1 MMMSVLLMTSMLAW
15 QSFNPD
21 PDVSRNRHRFEFI
34 HKIKQQRERGAV
46 VLEATFGRQSK
57 GIHCPVFELEAVEAL
72 VGTKPNIAP
81 LGKVCDESRETGK
94 REVFV
99 VVRDSVTPSAVYFS
113 YEYELPS
120 LAERRRM
127 VIQAVELL
135 DAGSDVEFL
144 QLGREA
150 LADGFPHVLS
160 GLVSLSRERLE
171 RAELGEQDALAT
183 LILDLFEAKARTD
196 IGCASELVT
205 TFDVTHY
212 FPEPRYPGISEAT
225 QSRAE
230 AMYAAL
236 PEAARNPRRPKPRPI
251 SKQWREATKELR
263 RTQREAVEEYKRRRR
278 EDQERYDRRRRRGYG
293 EDSNATP

>member
-1 MMMSVLLMTSMLAW
+1 MMMSMLLMTSMLAW

-57 GIHCPVFELEAVEAL
+57 GSHCPVFELEAVEAL
-72 VGTKPNIAP
+72 VGTKPDIAP

-160 GLVSLSRERLE
+160 GLVSLSRERLHHAT
-171 RAELGEQDALAT
+171 AEDRDGLAT
-183 LILDLFEAKARTD
+183 LILDLLEAKARTD
-196 IGCASELVT
+196 VGCATELQR
-205 TFDVTHY
+205 TFDVLHVS
-212 FPEPRYPGISEAT
+212 EPRYPGISEAT

-251 SKQWREATKELR
+251 SKQWREATK
-263 RTQREAVEEYKRRRR
+263 
-278 EDQERYDRRRRRGYG
+278 
-293 EDSNATP
+293 